1 MGASLGP
8 TIDAGWGRLP
18 GVSMRAILVETP
30 RSGTLEPEV
39 VTSCSQTGPLLER

>member
-18 GVSMRAILVETP
+18 GVSMGAIFVETP
-30 RSGTLEPEV
+30 RSGTMEPEV
-39 VTSCSQTGPLLER
+39 VTSCSQTGPLVKG